1 MRADDAMN
9 AEEVAAYLG
18 IGKNSVY
25 LMAKEGTLPSYRVG
39 RKLRFTLDGIH
50 SYLDSTRTGPADP
63 SSKAGSPAGGSFST
77 APPFA
82 SARFSATDRETPS
95 YEIARAA
102 ALFRAA
108 DSPFIVA
115 GEVNACAAVA
125 SYLNAE
131 GVFAQHV
138 PMTDYSALVS
148 LYAGTAD
155 VALTGLYDLKTN
167 AYNVPFVQRL
177 VPGVSAVVFRL
188 LSRRVGFAVFPGNP
202 KGLNGWGALLR
213 AGVRLANREPGCGHR
228 VLLDQ
233 KLRSMEARADNI
245 DGYAEPRFGEAAAA
259 CLVAQGAADV
269 AVIRS
274 GLARCEDGLE
284 FIDMQREWIDMT
296 VVKNE
301 RTRPL
306 LRSLRAMVSDGGFF
320 EGVARADDADAS
332 GGGAI
337 LYEV

>member
-39 RKLRFTLDGIH
+39 RKLRFTLEGIH

-63 SSKAGSPAGGSFST
+63 PSKVGSPAGGSFST
-77 APPFA
+77 SSPFA

-95 YEIARAA
+95 CEIARAA

-125 SYLNAE
+125 SYLNDE
-131 GVFAQHV
+131 GVFVQHV

-155 VALTGLYDLKTN
+155 IALTGLYDLKTN

-188 LSRRVGFAVFPGNP
+188 LSRRVGFAVSPGNP
-202 KGLNGWGALLR
+202 KGLSGWGALLR

-245 DGYAEPRFGEAAAA
+245 DGYADPRFGEAAAA
-259 CLVAQGAADV
+259 SLVAQGTADV

-274 GLARCEDGLE
+274 GLVRCEDGLE

-296 VVKNE
+296 VVKTE